1 MATLIDFL
9 FLYGVVKYLDYIMA
23 NKKNSS
29 TGTIDFHKLLLRQT
43 FHLQNRSLYTGKG
56 NLGLDPEYEVPA

>member
-1 MATLIDFL
+1 
-9 FLYGVVKYLDYIMA
+9 MA

-56 NLGLDPEYEVPA
+56 NLGLDPEYEVHT